1 MNTTNNKPAD
11 IRLNDV
17 TIHVRS
23 TQKSKDHGVDGIE
36 FFTDGAYYRKN
47 GTHFIRYT
55 EMGEGMERVN
65 TTVKVE
71 GNERVTVTRHDGGPY
86 QIVLTKGERQHA
98 FYNTGYGDL
107 LLGVSGTKIRADLG
121 ENGGSLHLEYML
133 DINNAVAS
141 HNTLDIRVTP
151 TQR

>member
-1 MNTTNNKPAD
+1 MSMNNKPAD

-17 TIHVRS
+17 TIHVKS
-23 TQKSKDHGVDGIE
+23 VQKSRESGTDGIE
-36 FFTDGAYYRKN
+36 FFTAGSYYRKN

-55 EMGEGMERVN
+55 EQGEGMEQVN
-65 TTVKVE
+65 TTLKVE
-71 GNERVTVTRHDGGPY
+71 GDRRVTVTRHGGGQY

-98 FYNTGYGDL
+98 FYNTGYGEL

-121 ENGGSLHLEYML
+121 EKGGSLHLEYLL

-141 HNTLDIRVTP
+141 YNTLDIHIAP
-151 TQR
+151 PQS